1 MSLLTKVL
9 TYSFFFFFFLV
20 CQFVSAALV
29 LSTQQLILEYCD

>member
-9 TYSFFFFFFLV
+9 TYSFFFFFLV

>member
-9 TYSFFFFFFLV
+9 TYSFFFFLV

-29 LSTQQLILEYCD
+29 LSTQQPILEYCD